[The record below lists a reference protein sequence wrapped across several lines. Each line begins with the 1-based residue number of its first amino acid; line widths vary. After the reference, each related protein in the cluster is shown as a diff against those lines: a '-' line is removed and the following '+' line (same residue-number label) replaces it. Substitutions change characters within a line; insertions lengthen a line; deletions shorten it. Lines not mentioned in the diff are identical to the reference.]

1 MAEDNSQNLKA
12 LETLMDEFFAPT
24 TTNSRKSEIEKI
36 LSSFSEQTTA
46 WKDCLYFLTKT
57 NNHYVCMFS
66 LTTLETFIHE
76 RWLGMFG
83 QDRAEIRTTLNNFLA
98 QHHNTAPQFI
108 RKRNKQDVC
117 FYAVN
122 LTIRKKIA
130 IALSLHCKLGR
141 KVSLN

>member
-117 FYAVN
+117 FYDVN
-122 LTIRKKIA
+122 LSIRKKKLQSHCHYIA
-130 IALSLHCKLGR
+130 NWAGKSL
-141 KVSLN
+141 